1 MKKFV
6 TFLLLASMLTAFTSC
21 GGGAP
26 AADTTAASGDTTEAV
41 TVDDGLVHDDLGSMK
56 FEGETFTMWFYSKG
70 TKGYRMEEETGDIFD
85 DAVFARNRAVEERLG
100 IKLVFNDSGLGS
112 SGSEQTQSAKMIE
125 ANILAGDATN
135 DVYLHVQHSS
145 MPQLVNSH
153 YFVDWNTIPNVDLSK
168 PYWCQN
174 AITDINYGSKIYLMT
189 GLYNYNVM
197 SGANCMMFNKRILD
211 ESNIEYPYQS
221 VIDGTWTYD
230 KWMKII
236 NDTTR
241 DLNGDTEFD
250 TKNDQYGYIGRLWEA
265 PYTFFVG
272 MGGDLLTKDKD
283 NLPVNVIITERNVD
297 IIDRLMTVATNTKG
311 AAIVQDRTEMTNAF
325 ASGQVATIHGSLSFI
340 PSYFRDMEDDFGFV
354 PSPKYDE
361 SQEDYNVWIANG
373 TTMTY
378 VPITNNRLEVTGAAL
393 EIMSMESYNRVIPAY
408 VDTVLTVKS
417 TRDTES
423 EAMVPFII
431 DRASFYDHS
440 LNMIE
445 LPNCINYNI
454 GLATYYAQNQTKVEE
469 HIKTLTETYQ

>member
-1 MKKFV
+1 MKKYV
-6 TFLLLASMLTAFTSC
+6 TFLLLAAMLASAVSC
-21 GGGAP
+21 GGDAP
-26 AADTTAASGDTTEAV
+26 ATDTTAASGDTTEVV
-41 TVDDGLVHDDLGSMK
+41 TTDDGLAHDDLGDIK
-56 FEGETFTMWFYSKG
+56 FEGETFTMWFYTNG
-70 TKGYRMEEETGDIFD
+70 MKGYRMEEETGDVFD
-85 DAVFARNRAVEERLG
+85 DAIFARNRAVEERLG
-100 IKLVFNDSGLGS
+100 IKLAFNDSGIGS
-112 SGSEQTQSAKMIE
+112 SGAEQSQSAKMIE
-125 ANILAGDATN
+125 SNILAGDAAN

-145 MPQLVNSH
+145 MPQLVNNL

-174 AITDINYGSKIYLMT
+174 AVTDINYGSKIYLMT
-189 GLYNYNVM
+189 GLYNYGVM
-197 SGANCMMFNKRILD
+197 SGANCLLFNKRILE

-236 NDTTR
+236 ADTAR
-241 DLNGDTEFD
+241 DVNGDTQFD
-250 TKNDQYGYIGRLWEA
+250 LENDQYGYIGRLWEC

-283 NLPVNVIITERNVD
+283 NMPVNVIATEHNVD
-297 IIDRLMTVATNTKG
+297 IVDRLLTVAN
-311 AAIVQDRTEMTNAF
+311 DTEGSMIASVVTDMTNAF
-325 ASGQVATIHGSLSFI
+325 ASGKAATIHGSLSFI
-340 PSYFRDMEDDFGFV
+340 PSYFRDMKDDFGFV

-378 VPITNNRLEVTGAAL
+378 VPITNERLELTGAVL
-393 EIMSMESYNRVIPAY
+393 EVMSMESYNRVIPAY

-431 DRASFYDHS
+431 ERASFFDHS

-445 LPNCINYNI
+445 LPNCINNSI
-454 GLATYYAQNQTKVEE
+454 GLATYYAQKQTQVEE
-469 HIKTLTETYQ
+469 HIQTLAETYK